1 MIRFI
6 ACQQTLAL
14 SAGKDGEP
22 LVALDNE
29 YFRSVTD
36 LVDDDIEG
44 VRIGVARFAGLIYGI
59 SISIFRFLHL
69 SNAFCVRK
77 PASPF
82 APYPSRIAG
91 SYQSTLPRS
100 LSWSA
105 IICTCGRSATS
116 LRQCIIRKFQAIA
129 EETFTNI
136 NFFKTSS
143 VTGPKWRLSASIG
156 IIRVI

>member
-59 SISIFRFLHL
+59 SISISPFLHV
-69 SNAFCVRK
+69 SNASCARK

-82 APYPSRIAG
+82 APYSSRIAG
-91 SYQSTLPRS
+91 SY
-100 LSWSA
+100 
-105 IICTCGRSATS
+105 
-116 LRQCIIRKFQAIA
+116 
-129 EETFTNI
+129 
-136 NFFKTSS
+136 
-143 VTGPKWRLSASIG
+143 
-156 IIRVI
+156 